1 MNHRTYSGLSR
12 FALLGLLAALGTIGH
27 ADDWRMYRKD
37 AQHTAASSDKIK
49 LPLKVAW
56 SWKSARVGGV
66 APLST
71 AVVAG
76 DRVYFCGGQTESGKT
91 KRQLLAVDC
100 ATGKIVWKRDLLT
113 ARMNRFLS
121 EDVGPVVSMAGNVYV
136 FDIVLDDCHCTESP
150 VAVQAFDPNGK
161 QLESRNF
168 PRRDGLSRLFLRNGH
183 EDEAD
188 FLLTANTKPPH

>member
-49 LPLKVAW
+49 LPLKEAW
-56 SWKSARVGGV
+56 VWKSARLGGV

-91 KRQLLAVDC
+91 SRQLLAVDT
-100 ATGKIVWKRDLLT
+100 ATGKVVWKRNLLT

-121 EDVGPVVSMAGNVYV
+121 EDVGPVVSLAGNVYA
-136 FDIVLDDCHCTESP
+136 FDINLDDCHCDSP

-161 QLESRNF
+161 PIESRHF
-168 PRRDGLSRLFLRNGH
+168 PTREGLSRLFLRTSH

-188 FLLTANTKPPH
+188 FLLTANAKPPH